1 MQFHTCILL
10 HTTFENYIIS
20 LHTLHRAMKSVLII
34 TYYWPPSGGAGV
46 QRWLKLSKYL
56 CDKGVNVHVLTVD
69 EAYASYFHIDKSL
82 LSDIHPR
89 LTIHKT
95 KSIEPI
101 KAYQKLVGKKNVPT
115 AGFSNVDNTKW
126 SQKLI
131 NSIRSNVFI
140 PDPRKGWVRYAVKKG
155 LDIIQKENISTII
168 TSSPPHSSQLIGLK
182 LQQQSSVKWI
192 ADLRDPWTDIYYY
205 DILGHSRLSKRIDQG
220 YEKKVLVQA
229 DEIITVSHGLK
240 SIFESKDE
248 AIDSDKIHVVY
259 NGYDETDF
267 KDATKTTLSSQF
279 TLCYTGTMS
288 DLYQPQVIFD
298 ALKQL
303 VDQYPEQQ
311 IQFQLVGA
319 VSDKIKAYIQSQSIP
334 FEHIPTVPHDQVN
347 AFQLNAQVLLL
358 IIPDVNLN
366 EGIVTGKLFEY
377 LRTKNKVIGLGPP
390 AGDANRILAE
400 CQSGRLFDRSDT
412 TSIFDFLQELLQ
424 DHMAGRTK
432 PVNESAIGSYSREAQ
447 AEQVLGLLDE
457 D

>member
-1 MQFHTCILL
+1 
-10 HTTFENYIIS
+10 
-20 LHTLHRAMKSVLII
+20 MKRVLII

-56 CDKGVNVHVLTVD
+56 CDKGVSVHVLTVD
-69 EAYASYFHIDKSL
+69 EDYASYFHIDKSL
-82 LSDIHPR
+82 LADIHPR

-131 NSIRSNVFI
+131 NSIRSNLFI
-140 PDPRKGWVRYAVKKG
+140 PDPRKGWVKYAVKKG
-155 LDIIQKENISTII
+155 LDIIQKENINTII

-205 DILGHSRLSKRIDQG
+205 DILGHSRFSKRIDQA
-220 YEKKVLVQA
+220 YEKKVLIKA

-240 SIFESKDE
+240 SIFSSKDNI
-248 AIDSDKIHVVY
+248 IDSNKIHVVY
-259 NGYDETDF
+259 NGYDESDF
-267 KDATKTTLSSQF
+267 KDATKSPQSSQF

-288 DLYQPQVIFD
+288 DLYQPQAIFD

-303 VDQYPEQQ
+303 IHQYPQQQ
-311 IQFQLVGA
+311 IQFQLVGSL
-319 VSDKIKAYIQSQSIP
+319 SDNIKAYIQHQGIP

-347 AFQLNAQVLLL
+347 AYQLNAQVLVL
-358 IIPDVNLN
+358 IIPEVKLN

-377 LRTKNKVIGLGPP
+377 LRTKNKVIGLGPT

-400 CQSGRLFDRSDT
+400 CHSGQLFDRSNVN
-412 TSIFDFLQELLQ
+412 SIFDYLHELLK
-424 DHMAGRTK
+424 DHIAGNTK
-432 PVNESAIGSYSREAQ
+432 PVNDEAIQSYAREAQ
-447 AEQVLGLLDE
+447 AEQVLVLL
-457 D
+457 